1 MTNTTANL
9 QTLDKAARA
18 AGIRLYESAY
28 MSTEKALAQRQLDG
42 RTHYADDN
50 TLKFFGARINETR
63 QDNNGLWFALRESV
77 QPPHS
82 ARVHRWCIFDIFGQC
97 ERTEE
102 RSTGAGADKLLPAL
116 IASKDWETRTL
127 LELER
132 RAKQAKEDAQR
143 TLDAL
148 SA

>member
-1 MTNTTANL
+1 MKTTTANL

-28 MSTEKALAQRQLDG
+28 MSTEKALAQRQLDS
-42 RTHYADDN
+42 RTHYADDS

-63 QDNNGLWFALRESV
+63 QDDNGLWFALRESV

-116 IASKDWETRTL
+116 IAAKDWEAHTRAG
-127 LELER
+127 LER
-132 RAKQAKEDAQR
+132 VAAQKEREVAELRA
-143 TLDAL
+143 AL
-148 SA
+148 E